1 VNEPPTQLIPVQKR
15 PTMRTLGVE
24 DLLRGDLILVR
35 WLDASD
41 IRCTL
46 EEHEGRPDVHVKDW
60 GLFLGVS
67 GRKRRFLIIGKD
79 VVEVQNDWGATRIP
93 LELVEEIE
101 LLMTREQM
109 VRAIQEV
116 QTLTKRVR
124 LRKYRRDAIYHV

>member
-1 VNEPPTQLIPVQKR
+1 
-15 PTMRTLGVE
+15 MRTLGVE